1 MIRARHGDDAE
12 VSAMAGTQMAAEMAQ
27 QPDVLA
33 ALAGRLEET
42 TALVRGLVP
51 AGLAGTIVLAR
62 GSSDHAGAYGRYPIE
77 LSSRR
82 PVALAAPSLYT
93 LYGAEVDCSGYLA
106 VAVSQSGRTPE
117 IVTTLE
123 RMQAAGAAGLA
134 VTNDA
139 DSPLAGAAGAALGLG
154 AGEER
159 AVPATKTVTATLQAF
174 AMIAAALGRAPFDAG
189 ALARVPDWV
198 AEVLADSAPARRV
211 AEGLTECTRL
221 VAVGRG
227 LLYGAALEAAL
238 KLKETTMLSA
248 EGFSGA
254 DLRHGPIAVVEH
266 GFPVLAFVADGPAHD
281 DMVDLVGD
289 LRGRGAQVFV
299 AAQDPAADLPLPAEM
314 PEALVPIVAVVR
326 AQQVAHALAGL
337 KGLDPDRPTGLSK
350 VTAT

>member
-1 MIRARHGDDAE
+1 MIRGRDGDYVD
-12 VSAMAGTQMAAEMAQ
+12 VSETPGAQMAAEMAQ
-27 QPDVLA
+27 QPAVLG

-42 TALVRGLVP
+42 RALVRGIVP
-51 AGLAGTIVLAR
+51 AELAGTIVLAR
-62 GSSDHAGAYGRYPIE
+62 GSSDHAGAYGRYLIE
-77 LSSRR
+77 LTSRR
-82 PVALAAPSLYT
+82 PVALAAPSLQT

-139 DSPLAGAAGAALGLG
+139 DSPLAGAAAAALALG

-159 AVPATKTVTATLQAF
+159 AVPATKTVTATLAAF
-174 AMIAAALGRAPFDAG
+174 AMIAAALGPAPFDAD
-189 ALARVPDWV
+189 ALGRVPGWV
-198 AEVLADSAPARRV
+198 DEVLADATPAQRV
-211 AEGLTECTRL
+211 AEGLAECTRL

-248 EGFSGA
+248 EGFSSA
-254 DLRHGPIAVVEH
+254 DLRHGPIAVVEQ
-266 GFPVLAFVADGPAHD
+266 GFPVLAFLADGPAHA
-281 DMVDLVGD
+281 DMADLVRD

-299 AAQDPAADLPLPAEM
+299 AAQEPSDLPLPVAM
-314 PEALVPIVAVVR
+314 PEALVPIAAVVR
-326 AQQVAHALAGL
+326 AQQVALALARL
-337 KGLDPDRPTGLSK
+337 RGLDADRPAGLSK

>member
-1 MIRARHGDDAE
+1 MIRARHGDHVD
-12 VSAMAGTQMAAEMAQ
+12 VSETPGAQMAAEMAQ
-27 QPDVLA
+27 QPAVLG
-33 ALAGRLEET
+33 ALAGRLDET
-42 TALVRGLVP
+42 TALVRGIVP
-51 AGLAGTIVLAR
+51 AALAGTIVLAR
-62 GSSDHAGAYGRYPIE
+62 GSSDHAGAYGRYLIE
-77 LSSRR
+77 LTSRR
-82 PVALAAPSLYT
+82 PVALAAPSLHT

-139 DSPLAGAAGAALGLG
+139 DSPLAGAAAAALALG

-159 AVPATKTVTATLQAF
+159 AVPATKTVTATLAAF
-174 AMIAAALGRAPFDAG
+174 AMIAGALGPAPFDGDALGR
-189 ALARVPDWV
+189 VPGWV
-198 AEVLADSAPARRV
+198 EEVLADAAPAQRV
-211 AEGLTECTRL
+211 AEGLAECTRL

-248 EGFSGA
+248 EGFSSA

-266 GFPVLAFVADGPAHD
+266 GFPVLAFLADGPAHA
-281 DMVDLVGD
+281 DMADLVRG

-299 AAQDPAADLPLPAEM
+299 AAQDPGADLSLPAAM
-314 PEALVPIVAVVR
+314 PEALVPIAAVVR
-326 AQQVAHALAGL
+326 AQQVALALARL
-337 KGLDPDRPTGLSK
+337 KGLDADRPAGLSK
-350 VTAT
+350 VTVT